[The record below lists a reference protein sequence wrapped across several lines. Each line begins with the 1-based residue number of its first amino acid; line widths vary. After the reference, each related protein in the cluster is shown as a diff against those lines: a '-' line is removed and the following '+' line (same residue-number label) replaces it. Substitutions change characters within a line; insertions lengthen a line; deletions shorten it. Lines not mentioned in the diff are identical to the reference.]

1 MKTLNII
8 KTRKIWFVF
17 SGLLIVGSIVSLL
30 LWGLNFGIDFTGGS
44 LTDVQIRNGA
54 DTESVRTFVE
64 SLGYADARVQPS
76 EDGEFLIRT
85 EALSE
90 EQHQALLTSLKERF
104 GEVEENKFDFIGP
117 VIGKE
122 LTHKALWAVVVTL
135 FLILL
140 YITWAFRKV
149 SEPVKSWKYAVIT
162 VFTAFH
168 DIIVPVGVFSVLGHF
183 VNYQV
188 DAAFI
193 AAILT
198 ILGYSINDT
207 IVVFDR
213 TRENLREWSSSET
226 FEQVVNRSL
235 NQTIVRSFNTSV
247 TVLLSLIAVLVFG
260 GETTRQFALA
270 LTIGVATGTYSSIF
284 IASPLLTVWERR
296 SRR

>member
-1 MKTLNII
+1 MKSLNII
-8 KTRKIWFVF
+8 KTRKIWFGF
-17 SGLLIVGSIVSLL
+17 SAILIVGSLVSLL

-44 LTDVQIRNGA
+44 LIDVRVGGGA
-54 DTESVRTFVE
+54 TTESVRVLVE
-64 SLGYADARVQPS
+64 SQGHADVRVQPS
-76 EDGEFLIRT
+76 EEGEFLIRT
-85 EALSE
+85 AALNE
-90 EQHQALLTSLKERF
+90 EQHQALLTAMTAQF
-104 GEVEENKFDFIGP
+104 GQVNESKFDFIGP
-117 VIGKE
+117 VIGQE
-122 LTHKALWAVVVTL
+122 LTRKAVWAVVLTL

-168 DIIVPVGVFSVLGHF
+168 DVIVPIGVFSVLGHF
-183 VNYQV
+183 IQYQV
-188 DAAFI
+188 DSAFI

-213 TRENLREWSSSET
+213 TRENLRDWSSAET

-235 NQTIVRSFNTSV
+235 NQTIVRSFNTSL
-247 TVLLSLIAVLVFG
+247 TVLLALVAVLIFG

-284 IASPLLTVWERR
+284 IASPFLTVWEKR
-296 SRR
+296 SR

>member
-1 MKTLNII
+1 MKALNII

-17 SGLLIVGSIVSLL
+17 SGVLIIGSVVSLL

-44 LTDVQIRNGA
+44 LTDVQVPSATTDSMRA
-54 DTESVRTFVE
+54 FVE
-64 SLGYADARVQPS
+64 TQGYADVRVQPS
-76 EDGEFLIRT
+76 EAGEFLIRT
-85 EALSE
+85 EALNE
-90 EQHQALLTSLKERF
+90 TQHQDLLTAMTAEF
-104 GEVEENKFDFIGP
+104 GQVTENKFDFIGP
-117 VIGKE
+117 VIGEE
-122 LTHKALWAVVVTL
+122 LTHKALWAVLLTL
-135 FLILL
+135 FLILI

-168 DIIVPVGVFSVLGHF
+168 DVIVPVGVFSVLGHF
-183 VNYQV
+183 INYQV
-188 DAAFI
+188 DSAFI

-213 TRENLREWSSSET
+213 TRENLRDWSSAET

-235 NQTIVRSFNTSV
+235 NQTVVRSFNTSL
-247 TVLLSLIAVLVFG
+247 TVLLSLVAVLIFG
-260 GETTRQFALA
+260 GESTRQFALA

-284 IASPLLTVWERR
+284 IASPFLTVWEKR
-296 SRR
+296 SR